1 MDLSS
6 IATIVATILGSFG
19 GLEFIKW
26 LGSRKKNEVD
36 WLEERMGQRDMKIDS
51 MYVEIRNLET
61 ERLNWIHKY
70 HELELMYKEAE
81 WNRCNVRNCEK
92 RQPPRRSIGST
103 INNDNES
110 SPILLDQGSWCEIIA
125 DHISQ

>member
-51 MYVEIRNLET
+51 MYVEIRKLET

-92 RQPPRRSIGST
+92 RQPPRRYIGST

-110 SPILLDQGSWCEIIA
+110 SPDPKG
-125 DHISQ
+125 